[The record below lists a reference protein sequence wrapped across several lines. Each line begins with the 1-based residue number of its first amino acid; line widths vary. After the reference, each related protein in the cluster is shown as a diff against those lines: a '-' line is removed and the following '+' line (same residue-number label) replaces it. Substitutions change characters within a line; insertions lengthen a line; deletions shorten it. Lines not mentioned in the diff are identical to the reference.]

1 MILIK
6 LMIDNIYGFS
16 NAEIDFSYRRKTPKS
31 TIPNEFLP
39 ERPRFNFKRIC
50 IISGTNA
57 SGKTSLGK
65 VICGVENF
73 IARKTLVKYLD
84 QAICDRDKP
93 ASISVEFVTPS
104 DNKFHSL
111 FFTFDNSIPALKEL
125 KYACIDIG
133 LNDSCA
139 ITRIK
144 MEKLKRDSKEKRNII
159 SGRHF
164 IDSDE
169 SGILQAIDEFS
180 EINFPDLSWMFM
192 FSENSQSEDKANSI
206 HHISEKLIFKILNC
220 FDSSI
225 ESVEAVVP
233 HSETRKNKNKKSKND
248 NIAGY
253 IIRFHNQD
261 AVLINTS
268 GEITGEKE
276 QVNRFSK
283 GTFDAIKLTNFIGRV
298 ITDGSS
304 KQSSTHFLDEQM
316 AYTHSHLEQ
325 HILNL
330 IIEKLSPTAQFFYT
344 THNYDILEMGL
355 PSHSFL
361 FMRKQGNYTSVVQ
374 PEMTFNKNDRS
385 LINYVKN
392 DYFCTLPNTSN
403 LDALVWE
410 D

>member
-6 LMIDNIYGFS
+6 LTIDNIYGFS
-16 NAEIDFSYRRKTPKS
+16 GTEIDFSYKRKTPKS

-39 ERPRFNFKRIC
+39 DRPKFNFKRIC

-73 IARKTLVKYLD
+73 IARKTLVKYLE

-111 FFTFDNSIPALKEL
+111 FFTFDNSIPTLRNL

-133 LNDSCA
+133 VNDSCA
-139 ITRIK
+139 AVRAK
-144 MEKLKRDSKEKRNII
+144 MKKLKETSKEKQNT
-159 SGRHF
+159 SSNYF
-164 IDSDE
+164 IDSDK

-180 EINFPDLSWMFM
+180 EINFRDLSWMFM

-206 HHISEKLIFKILNC
+206 HHISEQLIFKILNC

-225 ESVEAVVP
+225 DSVEAVVP
-233 HSETRKNKNKKSKND
+233 HSKTKSKKSKNND
-248 NIAGY
+248 DIAGY
-253 IIRFHNQD
+253 IIKFHNQD
-261 AVLINTS
+261 TVLINTS

-276 QVNRFSK
+276 QANRFSK

-298 ITDGSS
+298 ITDGYS

-344 THNYDILEMGL
+344 THNYDILDMGL

-374 PEMTFNKNDRS
+374 PEMIFNKNDRS

-403 LDALVWE
+403 LDALTRE